1 MKEKFQDQLLNRREQ
16 TQSKKAERS
25 WIMLACTWLLGFSM
39 YASMLCIPPIG
50 HIIKEELLISHA
62 QLGLLFAIPVTVLV
76 AVAIP
81 SGFIADKFGTRKAVG
96 VGAIVMAA
104 GSLMRGAFTSFGIL
118 LGFTCLYGVGFS
130 LIYPN
135 LPKLVGIWFPREKA
149 GLATGIYATGIA
161 TGASLA
167 LAITL
172 PVIFPITNTIQG
184 TFYIWSIPAIVAAIL
199 WWIVA
204 KEPPP
209 PHRGVE
215 SQQAKQANE
224 SSHLEWK
231 NKGIWLVA
239 LMLFLNNIHF
249 YSWTGWSPALLIMKG
264 APPELAA
271 LIASVMGWITLP
283 IIFLMPW
290 ASYKFGLRK
299 PFIWAS
305 TIILAFASWSAIY
318 IPVPLGWPLMVLV
331 GITVGG
337 TFSMILALPVELV
350 PKESVG
356 MASGMVLS
364 IGYIGGL
371 VGPWLAGYIVDVT
384 GTLDLAFVVLI
395 GTAIVWTVI
404 AFLIPETGSRT
415 RLEKSYHVGR
425 I

>member
-1 MKEKFQDQLLNRREQ
+1 MWPKQ
-16 TQSKKAERS
+16 TGSS
-25 WIMLACTWLLGFSM
+25 WVMLGCAWLLGFAM
-39 YASMLCIPPIG
+39 YVPMLCIPPME
-50 HIIKEELLISHA
+50 HIITRELLVSHA
-62 QLGLLFAIPVTVLV
+62 QVGLLFAIPVTVLV

-81 SGFIADKFGTRKAVG
+81 SGFLADKFGTRKAVG
-96 VGAIVMAA
+96 IGAIVMAV

-172 PVIFPITNTIQG
+172 PAIFPITNTVQG
-184 TFYIWSIPAIVAAIL
+184 TFSIWSIPAIVAALL

-204 KEPPP
+204 KEPAP
-209 PHRGVE
+209 PHSSVQ
-215 SQQAKQANE
+215 SQQAKRVNE
-224 SSHLEWK
+224 PSHPVWK

-239 LMLFLNNIHF
+239 LMLFFNNIHF
-249 YSWTGWSPALLIMKG
+249 YTWSGWSPALLIMKG
-264 APPELAA
+264 APPDLAA

-290 ASYKFGLRK
+290 ASYKVGLRK

-305 TIILAFASWSAIY
+305 AIILAFASWSGIY
-318 IPVPLGWPLMVLV
+318 IPLPLGWPLMVFV

-337 TFSMILALPVELV
+337 TFSMILALPVEMM

-371 VGPWLAGYIVDVT
+371 VGPWLAGYIMDVT
-384 GTLDLAFVVLI
+384 GTLDLALVVLT
-395 GTAIVWTVI
+395 GTAIVWACIT
-404 AFLIPETGSRT
+404 FLVPETGSRA
-415 RLEKSYHVGR
+415 RPQR
-425 I
+425 